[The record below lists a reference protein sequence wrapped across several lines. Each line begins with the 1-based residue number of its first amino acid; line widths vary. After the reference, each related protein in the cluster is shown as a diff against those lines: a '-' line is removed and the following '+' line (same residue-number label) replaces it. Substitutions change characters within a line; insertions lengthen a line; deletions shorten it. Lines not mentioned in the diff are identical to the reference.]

1 MDFNAPLLVPKRKF
15 NDYRFANLPDYNL
28 KFDSNSGQPIMKGK
42 GKQTV
47 EDMNRKLIAV
57 QQEIAKRKFK

>member
-1 MDFNAPLLVPKRKF
+1 
-15 NDYRFANLPDYNL
+15 
-28 KFDSNSGQPIMKGK
+28 MKGK